1 MSGLKECLEAYGAD
15 YAATMERFMGN
26 EGLYLKIF
34 DMFFQDENLN
44 RLGAALKEEDYAAA
58 FEAAHTLKGVAG
70 NMGLAPFY
78 DAVCALVEPLRIRER
93 KDEYQ
98 ALYQEIERQFQAVET
113 LHRQIKG
120 GKTA

>member
-1 MSGLKECLEAYGAD
+1 
-15 YAATMERFMGN
+15 
-26 EGLYLKIF
+26 
-34 DMFFQDENLN
+34 
-44 RLGAALKEEDYAAA
+44 
-58 FEAAHTLKGVAG
+58 
-70 NMGLAPFY
+70 MGLAPFY